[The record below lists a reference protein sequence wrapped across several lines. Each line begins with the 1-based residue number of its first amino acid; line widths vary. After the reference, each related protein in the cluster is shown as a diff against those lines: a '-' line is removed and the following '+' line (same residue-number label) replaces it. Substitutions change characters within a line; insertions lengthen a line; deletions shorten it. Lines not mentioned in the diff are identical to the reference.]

1 MHAFLIV
8 GKNPLTVDKKAYE
21 LAKKIGDSSLNFNL
35 QKISDCK
42 NLLSFVKLS
51 LSKPTSI
58 IIKEIDKAT
67 IPALNAFLKTLEE
80 PQKNLKFILTSTS
93 EHKLPTTV
101 VSRCQIIKLNEKI
114 IMDNQ
119 KTPEFLT
126 LTNSEKLK
134 FIDKIKIKDEAILF
148 TESLIYT
155 LHALLHSDKKN
166 MKKITK
172 WLKLAINTHT
182 ALKANANLNIQL
194 TQLVINL

>member
-1 MHAFLIV
+1 
-8 GKNPLTVDKKAYE
+8 
-21 LAKKIGDSSLNFNL
+21 
-35 QKISDCK
+35 
-42 NLLSFVKLS
+42 
-51 LSKPTSI
+51 
-58 IIKEIDKAT
+58 
-67 IPALNAFLKTLEE
+67 
-80 PQKNLKFILTSTS
+80 
-93 EHKLPTTV
+93 
-101 VSRCQIIKLNEKI
+101 
-114 IMDNQ
+114 MDNQ